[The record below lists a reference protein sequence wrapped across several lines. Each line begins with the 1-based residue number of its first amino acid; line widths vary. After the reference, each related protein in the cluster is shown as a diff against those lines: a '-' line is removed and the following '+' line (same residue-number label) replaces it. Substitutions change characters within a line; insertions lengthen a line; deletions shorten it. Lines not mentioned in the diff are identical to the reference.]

1 MPWWTNALY
10 DTCSLITLDKILLD
24 HAEMGAHF
32 QPLLSIE
39 PCFRADQLRQEITV
53 RMQPRVTYLD
63 MPSIVDRTRNGLVH
77 ALSLLVAYWR
87 RCGL

>member
-39 PCFRADQLRQEITV
+39 PCFRADQLRQEITA

-63 MPSIVDRTRNGLVH
+63 MPSVSELTRILTTAKLSK
-77 ALSLLVAYWR
+77 ALA
-87 RCGL
+87 